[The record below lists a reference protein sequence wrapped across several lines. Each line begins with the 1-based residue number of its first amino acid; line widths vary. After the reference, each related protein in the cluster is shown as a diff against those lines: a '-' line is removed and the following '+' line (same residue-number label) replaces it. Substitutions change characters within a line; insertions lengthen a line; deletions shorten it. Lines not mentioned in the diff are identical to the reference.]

1 MRLGKGFKKVGEFN
15 KNKRLG
21 KKSGRKQADS
31 SSTEY
36 DGDMRN
42 VSRAPLRDSLK
53 ANIEHVRRTTGGSP
67 DVVVRK
73 FVVGRNPGVEAAAL
87 FVDGLVDDKNVYN
100 FVLEPLLQSNIPPQK
115 SGKDLLDF
123 IENSLVAVSGVER
136 VSDWSEFFSGL
147 MEGSTMLMLDGV
159 SLALKTGTQGG
170 QFRSIE
176 EPTSQLAVRGPR
188 EGFTESLRM
197 NTAMVRRYIRN
208 PYLWQESM
216 VIGEATQTRVSVMY
230 IQGIANDKVVEE
242 VRRRLKQ
249 IKADSILESGYIEQF
264 IEDKTFT
271 LFPTVY
277 HTERPDI
284 VAANLLEGRIAIFVD
299 GTPFVLVVPALFIQF
314 FHAVEDY
321 YYRFDIA
328 SALRFLRVLIF
339 FLSLVAP
346 SAYVA
351 ATTFHQE
358 MIPSALVLSLA
369 AQREAVPFPAF
380 IEVLVMEIA
389 FEILR
394 EAGVRLPR
402 QIGQAIS
409 IVGALVIGQAA
420 VEAGFVSTSTVIVVS
435 ITAIASFATPTVAI
449 ATSAR
454 IIRFVFI
461 VISSMFGFYGLVIG
475 LLFMTLHLCSLRSF
489 GVPYMSPLAPMI
501 PSNAGDTILRKP
513 IWAWK
518 ERPRLISQNNIIR
531 QEPYQRPMPPHRT
544 GDTPPA
550 GTGDKSPANT
560 GGTPPT
566 KTMEKTPASSGDDKG
581 ENGE

>member
-87 FVDGLVDDKNVYN
+87 FVDGLVDDKNVYD

-358 MIPSALVLSLA
+358 LIPTELLISLS
-369 AQREAVPFPAF
+369 AQREGVPLPAF
-380 IEVLVMEIA
+380 LEVLLMEIV
-389 FEILR
+389 FEIIR
-394 EAGVRLPR
+394 EAGLRMPR
-402 QIGQAIS
+402 AVGQALS
-409 IVGALVIGQAA
+409 IVGAIVLGQAA
-420 VEAGFVSTSTVIVVS
+420 VEAGLISAAVVIVVAVTG
-435 ITAIASFATPTVAI
+435 ITNFVVPVYSFGM
-449 ATSAR
+449 SQR
-454 IIRFVFI
+454 LLRFTFI
-461 VISSMFGFYGLVIG
+461 LLAGFMGLFGVLCGALFLLAHLV
-475 LLFMTLHLCSLRSF
+475 SLKSF
-489 GVPYMSPLAPMI
+489 GVPYLTPLAPASKDDWRDVLI
-501 PSNAGDTILRKP
+501 RAPRPSMKP
-513 IWAWK
+513 NV
-518 ERPRLISQNNIIR
+518 L
-531 QEPYQRPMPPHRT
+531 
-544 GDTPPA
+544 
-550 GTGDKSPANT
+550 
-560 GGTPPT
+560 
-566 KTMEKTPASSGDDKG
+566 PASIRRLKRK
-581 ENGE
+581 